1 MDERIVF
8 GDQWKRV
15 QLPDGRSEVVSPGG
29 VSLPL
34 SPVED
39 LAEAVRAALKRP
51 VDTPPLRE
59 IAKPGWRVT
68 VAFDDPTV
76 PCWAPV
82 WETAIAVVLEEL
94 ERAGVARKQVNL
106 LCANALHRKF
116 PPEELAGILG
126 DRLVEEFRD
135 RLSCHDAEDPDNLLY
150 LGKTPSGYEVEL
162 NRCVADSDLTIY
174 LNTSCTRGFSGGWKS
189 ICVGLSTW
197 RSIRAHHT
205 PDLMSMSL
213 ERNPLHEILDEM
225 GVLVESKIDR
235 GRFFK
240 IETVLANPLEVAQLW
255 AGSVPETRKK
265 ALKVLKAHHV
275 ARRDLIEEKADVVLY
290 GIPDW
295 SPYASYSF
303 MNPILTLLSTGLG
316 YLGGVIEA
324 LGKPGCSVILATPC
338 PDRWDEVHHP
348 SYKEVWNRIL
358 SETRNPQEIM
368 ERYEE
373 EFITRSDYL
382 ARYRHAYGFHPIHGL
397 LATHP
402 LKRLRHAANVYVAG
416 AEQPGLIEHIGFE
429 PAATVEEAIARA
441 EGIHGRQARI
451 ACVQYPMAVSRQ

>member
-1 MDERIVF
+1 MEERIVF
-8 GDQWKRV
+8 GGRWMQV
-15 QLPDGRSEVVSPGG
+15 QLPEGRSEIVSPGG
-29 VSLPL
+29 VTLPL
-34 SPVED
+34 SPVQD

-59 IAKPGWRVT
+59 MAKPARRVT

-82 WETAIAVVLEEL
+82 WETAITVVLDEL
-94 ERAGVARKQVNL
+94 ERAGVARKHVDL
-106 LCANALHRKF
+106 VCANALHRKF
-116 PPEELAGILG
+116 TPEELAGILG
-126 DRLVEEFRD
+126 DRLVKEFRD

-150 LGKTPSGYEVEL
+150 LGKTPGGYDVEL
-162 NRCVADSDLTIY
+162 NRCVADSDLTVY
-174 LNTSCTRGFSGGWKS
+174 VNASCTRGFSGGWKS

-225 GVLVESKIDR
+225 GALVESKIGRD
-235 GRFFK
+235 RFFK
-240 IETVLANPLEVAQLW
+240 IETVLANPLEVGRLW
-255 AGSVPETRKK
+255 AGSVSETRKN

-348 SYKEVWNRIL
+348 SYREVWNRVL
-358 SETRNPQEIM
+358 PKTRDPSEIM
-368 ERYEE
+368 KRYEE
-373 EFITRSDYL
+373 EFVTRSDYV
-382 ARYRHAYGFHPIHGL
+382 AKYRHANGFHPIHGL

-402 LKRLRHAANVYVAG
+402 LKRLRHAGNVYVAG
-416 AEQPGLIEHIGFE
+416 AEEPGLVEHVGFE
-429 PAATVEEAIARA
+429 PAATVEEAIAKA
-441 EGIHGRQARI
+441 EALHGPQARI
-451 ACVQYPMAVSRQ
+451 ACVRYPMAVNRQ